1 MVDVVTKSKRSE
13 IMSRIRGKGNKQTEG
28 VLVELFREEKISG
41 WRRQLKLPGKPDFTF
56 RKHRLV
62 VFVDG
67 CFWHGC
73 PKCYRAPKGNRKF
86 WADKVAYNRHHDFV
100 VNRELKMR
108 GWRVLRIWQHSLRI
122 RDRKR
127 LISRIEKSLH
137 S

>member
-1 MVDVVTKSKRSE
+1 MSDTFTKEKRSE
-13 IMSRIRGKGNKQTEG
+13 VMSLIRGKGNKQTEG
-28 VLVELFREEKISG
+28 VMVSILRSEKIAG
-41 WRRQLKLPGKPDFTF
+41 WRRHLPLPGKPDFTF
-56 RKHRLV
+56 RKDRLT
-62 VFVDG
+62 VFIYG

-86 WADKVAYNRHHDFV
+86 WADKVAYNRQHDLA
-100 VNRELKMR
+100 VNRELEKR

-127 LISRIEKSLH
+127 LITRIEKSLH